1 MKKGIVRRVLI
12 LALAGLL
19 CLGMVLYARKA
30 EENGGQRAAV
40 GSIRLWYA
48 APDCAPAVMED
59 LLSRCREE
67 TGLAVFADC
76 FPDEQTLAAAL
87 ETDRPDL
94 LFCSHI
100 RAAHIDGIGGL
111 VALDETLPIPESL
124 KEIQPAP
131 GRVFFPIGS
140 RLLLL
145 LQNTALTEEKFDN
158 LESLL
163 NAAADTP
170 FLAADDWSMLLYA
183 AMRAEG
189 KEMQGLPE
197 KDRENKS
204 YRTLYNLLGEASF
217 RGGLA
222 ITERDAAEYVRQGM
236 LPCAIVRSGTLA
248 GVSDDGLRVSPMP
261 LPKRAET
268 AYTAELMGFAMPN
281 GANAENTKIFLCWL
295 WNGQGREAALNA
307 GLAPVA
313 NPDPKAVP
321 DSELKQ
327 LLLTLSESDSLVWP
341 DGRETFFMNHESCEA
356 RLRAALDLLA

>member
-19 CLGMVLYARKA
+19 CLGMVLYTRKA
-30 EENGGQRAAV
+30 DDSGGQKTAV
-40 GSIRLWYA
+40 GSIRLWFA
-48 APDCAPAVMED
+48 APDCAPAVMDE
-59 LLSRCREE
+59 LLSRCRKE

-111 VALDETLPIPESL
+111 AALDEALPIPESL
-124 KEIQPAP
+124 KEIQPTP

-170 FLAADDWSMLLYA
+170 FLTADDWSMLLYT

-204 YRTLYNLLGEASF
+204 YRTLYNLLGEVSF

-236 LPCAIVRSGTLA
+236 LPCAIVRSSALA
-248 GVSDDGLRVSPMP
+248 GVNDTGLRVSPMP
-261 LPKRAET
+261 LPKRAKT
-268 AYTAELMGFAMPN
+268 AYTAELMGFAMPS
-281 GANAENTKIFLCWL
+281 GADVEKTAIFLRWL

-307 GLAPVA
+307 GLVPIE
-313 NPDPKAVP
+313 NPDPEAVP
-321 DSELKQ
+321 DSELKK
-327 LLLTLSESDSLVWP
+327 LLLTLTESDSLVWP
-341 DGRETFFMNHESCEA
+341 DGQEAFFLNHESCEA
-356 RLRAALDLLA
+356 RLRKALDLLA

>member
-12 LALAGLL
+12 LVIAGLL
-19 CLGMVLYARKA
+19 CLGMVLYTRKA
-30 EENGGQRAAV
+30 DDSGGQKTAA
-40 GSIRLWYA
+40 GSIRLWFA
-48 APDCAPAVMED
+48 APDCAPAVMEN
-59 LLSRCREE
+59 LLLRCREE
-67 TGLAVFADC
+67 TGLAVFVDC

-94 LFCSHI
+94 LFCSHV

-111 VALDETLPIPESL
+111 AALDEALPITESL

-170 FLAADDWSMLLYA
+170 FLTADDWSMLLYT

-236 LPCAIVRSGTLA
+236 LPCAIVRSSALA
-248 GVSDDGLRVSPMP
+248 GLNDAGLRVSPMP

-268 AYTAELMGFAMPN
+268 AYTAELMGFAMPS
-281 GANAENTKIFLCWL
+281 GADVEKTAIFLRWL
-295 WNGQGREAALNA
+295 WNGQGREAALDA
-307 GLAPVA
+307 GLAPIT
-313 NPDPKAVP
+313 NPDPGAVP

-327 LLLTLSESDSLVWP
+327 LLLMLTESGSLVWP
-341 DGRETFFMNHESCEA
+341 DGQEAFFKNHESCEA
-356 RLRAALDLLA
+356 RLREALDLLA

>member
-12 LALAGLL
+12 LAFAGLL

-30 EENGGQRAAV
+30 DNNGGQKTAV
-40 GSIRLWYA
+40 GSIRLWFA
-48 APDCAPAVMED
+48 APDCAPAVMDE
-59 LLSRCREE
+59 LLLRCREE
-67 TGLAVFADC
+67 TGLAVFADY
-76 FPDEQTLAAAL
+76 FPDEQALAAAL

-100 RAAHIDGIGGL
+100 RAAYIDGIGGL
-111 VALDETLPIPESL
+111 AALDEALPIPESL
-124 KEIQPAP
+124 KEIQPTP

-170 FLAADDWSMLLYA
+170 FLTTDDWSMLLYT

-222 ITERDAAEYVRQGM
+222 ITEQDAAEYVRQGL
-236 LPCAIVRSGTLA
+236 LPCAIVRSSALA
-248 GVSDDGLRVSPMP
+248 GLNDTGLRVLPMP

-268 AYTAELMGFAMPN
+268 AYTAELMGFAMPS
-281 GANAENTKIFLCWL
+281 GTDAGKTEIFLRWL
-295 WNGQGREAALNA
+295 WNGQGREAALDA
-307 GLAPVA
+307 GLAPIT
-313 NPDPKAVP
+313 NPDPGAVP

-327 LLLTLSESDSLVWP
+327 LLLTLTESNSLVWP
-341 DGRETFFMNHESCEA
+341 DGQEAFFLNHESCEA
-356 RLRAALDLLA
+356 RLREALDLLA

>member
-1 MKKGIVRRVLI
+1 MKKRIVRRVLI

-30 EENGGQRAAV
+30 DNNGGQKTAV
-40 GSIRLWYA
+40 GSIRLWFA
-48 APDCAPAVMED
+48 ATDCAPAVMDE
-59 LLSRCREE
+59 LLLRCREE

-111 VALDETLPIPESL
+111 AALDETLPIPESL
-124 KEIQPAP
+124 KEVQPSP

-163 NAAADTP
+163 NAAADAP
-170 FLAADDWSMLLYA
+170 FLTADDWSMLLYT

-189 KEMQGLPE
+189 KEMRGLPE

-204 YRTLYNLLGEASF
+204 YRTLYNLLGEAFF

-222 ITERDAAEYVRQGM
+222 ITERDAAEYVRQGL
-236 LPCAIVRSGTLA
+236 LPCAIVRSSALA
-248 GVSDDGLRVSPMP
+248 GLNDTGLRVSPMP

-268 AYTAELMGFAMPN
+268 AYTAELMGFAMPS
-281 GANAENTKIFLCWL
+281 GADAGKTKIFLRWL
-295 WNGQGREAALNA
+295 WNGQGREAALDA
-307 GLAPVA
+307 GLAPIT
-313 NPDPKAVP
+313 NPDPGAVP
-321 DSELKQ
+321 DSELKK
-327 LLLTLSESDSLVWP
+327 LLLTLTESDSLVWP
-341 DGRETFFMNHESCEA
+341 DGQEAFFKNHESCEA
-356 RLRAALDLLA
+356 RLREALDLLA